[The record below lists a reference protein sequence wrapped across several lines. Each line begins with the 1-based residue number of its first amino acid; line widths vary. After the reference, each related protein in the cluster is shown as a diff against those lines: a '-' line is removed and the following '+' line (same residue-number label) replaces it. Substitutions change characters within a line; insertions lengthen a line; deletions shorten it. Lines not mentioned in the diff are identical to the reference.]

1 MAGVWLQ
8 KPLNSAH
15 ARSTRGFAESPDAL
29 AGKRFSSRREGYAR
43 FDRIADGVVTERI
56 ETGQARHRDT
66 APMSMRRALRVKLE
80 IELRIKTSA
89 LIGNPEQNRVPT
101 ALNPNRG
108 VFKRTLGGP

>member
-8 KPLNSAH
+8 KPLNSAQT
-15 ARSTRGFAESPDAL
+15 RSTRGFAESPAAL
-29 AGKRFSSRREGYAR
+29 AGKRFSSRREGYAS

-66 APMSMRRALRVKLE
+66 APMSVRCARRVKLE
-80 IELRIKTSA
+80 IGLRIKTSA
-89 LIGNPEQNRVPT
+89 LIGNPEQNRVPA

-108 VFKRTLGGP
+108 VFKRTFGRP